1 MAVHLHTNRKFKHI
15 LSETLNV
22 QFSSAAAKFLALFV
36 GSLTRSGIYIL
47 HEGLITLHEGPG
59 LHQVFDVFH
68 FTQCYSLFELFL

>member
-36 GSLTRSGIYIL
+36 RGSDKIRDL
-47 HEGLITLHEGPG
+47 H
-59 LHQVFDVFH
+59 FA
-68 FTQCYSLFELFL
+68 

>member
-36 GSLTRSGIYIL
+36 GSDKIYIL
-47 HEGLITLHEGPG
+47 HEGLIT
-59 LHQVFDVFH
+59 
-68 FTQCYSLFELFL
+68 